1 MENRNVRL
9 GVALVLA
16 LVGAFLLYLAANP
29 DSAPLTAML
38 SLIAGLLLFLITL
51 FILQRYYQPGEDEV
65 SRDEVPAPE
74 WKVARFLRRARDAAP
89 LFLGIRLFLGYE
101 WLQSGWAKLQN
112 PAWGTGEALRGFWE
126 RAIAI
131 PEAPARPA
139 ITYPVYRSVIEFMLN
154 NGWETWF
161 GQVIRWGELLIGL
174 GLLLGGLTAIAA
186 FFGLLLNF
194 SFVYAGSASSNPT
207 FIILGLL
214 IILGWR
220 VAGWWGLDRFLL
232 PTLGT
237 PWAAVPADEV

>member
-1 MENRNVRL
+1 MENRSTRMI
-9 GVALVLA
+9 VALVMA
-16 LVGAFLLYLAANP
+16 LVGAFLLYTAANP
-29 DSAPLTAML
+29 DSAPATAIL

-51 FILQRYYQPGEDEV
+51 FMLVRYYRPGHDEV
-65 SRDEVPAPE
+65 SLDEVPAPE
-74 WKVARFLRRARDAAP
+74 WKVSRFLRRARDAAP

-101 WLQSGWAKLQN
+101 WLQSGWGKLQN
-112 PAWGTGEALRGFWE
+112 PAWGTGEALQGFWE

-131 PEAPARPA
+131 PDAPARPA
-139 ITYPVYRSVIEFMLN
+139 ITYPVYRSVIEFMLD
-154 NGWETWF
+154 NGWYTWF
-161 GQVIRWGELLIGL
+161 GQLIRWGELLIGL

-220 VAGWWGLDRFLL
+220 VAGWWGLDRVLL

-237 PWAAVPADEV
+237 PWAAVPPDDD

>member
-1 MENRNVRL
+1 M
-9 GVALVLA
+9 A

-38 SLIAGLLLFLITL
+38 SLIAGLLLFVITL
-51 FILQRYYQPGEDEV
+51 FMLVRYYRPGHDDV
-65 SRDEVPAPE
+65 SPDEVPAPE
-74 WKVARFLRRARDAAP
+74 WKVSRFLRRARDAAP

-101 WLQSGWAKLQN
+101 WLQSGWGKLQN
-112 PAWGTGEALRGFWE
+112 PAWGNGEALRGFWE

-161 GQVIRWGELLIGL
+161 GQIIRWGELLIGL
-174 GLLLGGLTAIAA
+174 GLLFGGLTAIAA

-237 PWAAVPADEV
+237 PWAAVPPDEA